1 MGRPLMLTDGH
12 RFLLPQHLEPDLA
25 RRLRDLADDVGR
37 IRNGSAPSDAVL
49 AEAPA
54 IRDWHSEITPV
65 GLRLIGRVSGHPR
78 LGSTTA
84 MTSQVWAADERG
96 TWIQTLN
103 RFYRLGPAGAADYRE
118 GSRHV

>member
-1 MGRPLMLTDGH
+1 MLTDRH

-65 GLRLIGRVSGHPR
+65 SDRVVPPIHPR
-78 LGSTTA
+78 DRFLRRRRSEVTRN
-84 MTSQVWAADERG
+84 RG
-96 TWIQTLN
+96 
-103 RFYRLGPAGAADYRE
+103 
-118 GSRHV
+118 V